1 MPRGVS
7 FVLCLTGLGL
17 AGAACSDEPRP
28 KTKEVCTELARW
40 TPRSQCGPTENFT
53 AVNGYKGDLIDAQLR
68 EDAVVLVNGV
78 CTGTLIAAAAG
89 PVVLTAGHCVGLN
102 DQELIAFNYEDDPDG
117 DPLITNGLVIEQS
130 NTPDYALIDLDDLPD
145 VTPTPLTSRPTDLLA
160 VIQHPRGRPKTIAEG
175 TLAGA
180 CNDLVYYRD
189 LDTLVGSSGAGVL
202 NHQGFLLAV
211 HSDGDCAADG
221 SGTNRGW
228 DAAVIVA
235 ASAYL
240 EDGDIADR

>member
-1 MPRGVS
+1 MSRGVS
-7 FVLCLTGLGL
+7 FALCLTGLGL
-17 AGAACSDEPRP
+17 AGAACEEPRP

-40 TPRSQCGPTENFT
+40 TPRSQCGPDENFT
-53 AVNGYKGDLIDAQLR
+53 PVNRYQGDLADAQLR

-102 DQELIAFNYEDDPDG
+102 DQELIVFNYEEEPDG
-117 DPLITNGLVIEQS
+117 DPLIGNGLVIEQS
-130 NTPDYALIDLDDLPD
+130 NNPDYALIQLDKLPD

-160 VIQHPRGRPKTIAEG
+160 VIQHPRGRPKVIAEG

-180 CNDLVYYRD
+180 CNDQVYYRD

-202 NHQGFLLAV
+202 NNQGYLLGV
-211 HSDGDCAADG
+211 HSDGDCAIDG

-228 DAAVIVA
+228 NAATIVA
-235 ASAYL
+235 ASTYL
-240 EDGDIADR
+240 EDGDIVDE